1 MDGAGP
7 RGRFESQ
14 RLGAAA
20 ARADAGSRLRRCRR
34 GNVSAGVERALVAS
48 PRPEGAREAWWG
60 RCDVIGGGGVTSLRP
75 HPPCS
80 AAPPRG
86 PAPAARP
93 PPPRAAPPAG
103 PSRPPPRRRPPG
115 LRRRYRPGQRAL
127 LEIRK
132 FQKSTN
138 LLISKLPF
146 SRVVREICLMY
157 TRGVDFRWQAMALL
171 ALQEAAE
178 AFLVRL
184 LEDSYL
190 CSIHAKRVTLF
201 PKDIQLARRIRGI
214 QEGLG

>member
-1 MDGAGP
+1 
-7 RGRFESQ
+7 
-14 RLGAAA
+14 
-20 ARADAGSRLRRCRR
+20 
-34 GNVSAGVERALVAS
+34 
-48 PRPEGAREAWWG
+48 
-60 RCDVIGGGGVTSLRP
+60 
-75 HPPCS
+75 CS
-80 AAPPRG
+80 
-86 PAPAARP
+86 
-93 PPPRAAPPAG
+93 
-103 PSRPPPRRRPPG
+103 PG

>member
-1 MDGAGP
+1 MQRGSPP
-7 RGRFESQ
+7 RP
-14 RLGAAA
+14 
-20 ARADAGSRLRRCRR
+20 GSRRK
-34 GNVSAGVERALVAS
+34 A
-48 PRPEGAREAWWG
+48 
-60 RCDVIGGGGVTSLRP
+60 
-75 HPPCS
+75 
-80 AAPPRG
+80 AAPPRRS
-86 PAPAARP
+86 PRRPEP
-93 PPPRAAPPAG
+93 PPPR
-103 PSRPPPRRRPPG
+103 RRRPPG